1 LVSVGFVVA
10 KAFDGRVNDALR
22 VQALILEVE
31 LVPEHRRAG
40 LAVGVVLNF
49 VHARLSACRP

>member
-1 LVSVGFVVA
+1 VGFVVA